1 MRTIKREGN
10 FVDPYF
16 YDIIFNVVKPE
27 TKTKLLKVTR
37 SGYTLEVHLRAI
49 DEYVQTDEFFANQD
63 NVPSADPI
71 FNKAIEIR
79 KKNLRVS
86 SKNKPIP
93 ID

>member
-1 MRTIKREGN
+1 MPIIKREGN
-10 FVDPYF
+10 FVDPYY

-27 TKTKLLKVTR
+27 IKTKLLKLTR
-37 SGYTLEVHLRAI
+37 SGYTLEGHVRAI
-49 DEYVQTDEFFANQD
+49 YEYVQTDEFFANQD

-71 FNKAIEIR
+71 FNQAIEIR

-86 SKNKPIP
+86 SMNQPIP